1 MAKPLTPSHQEE
13 NSVAAI
19 SPLDENNNEK
29 LYARGKI
36 IHKMLQFLPLAEEK
50 TRESL
55 IDAFLIKQVSDFD
68 NNEKDKI
75 KKEVLELLGNPYFA
89 PLFSKNSVAEVALMG
104 VVGEH
109 IISGQ
114 IDRLVVCDDKVMI
127 VDYKTNR
134 PAAKRLEDV
143 PQAYIKQMRSYKQ
156 LVEEIYPDKK
166 VEAFILW
173 TNTAK
178 IMKLDN
184 L

>member
-1 MAKPLTPSHQEE
+1 MF
-13 NSVAAI
+13 
-19 SPLDENNNEK
+19 
-29 LYARGKI
+29 G
-36 IHKMLQFLPLAEEK
+36 
-50 TRESL
+50 
-55 IDAFLIKQVSDFD
+55 
-68 NNEKDKI
+68 
-75 KKEVLELLGNPYFA
+75 
-89 PLFSKNSVAEVALMG
+89 KNSVAEVALMG

-134 PAAKRLEDV
+134 PAAKNLKDV
-143 PQAYIKQMRSYKQ
+143 PNAYIKQMRSYKQ
-156 LVEEIYPDKK
+156 LVQDIYPNKN

>member
-1 MAKPLTPSHQEE
+1 M
-13 NSVAAI
+13 
-19 SPLDENNNEK
+19 
-29 LYARGKI
+29 G
-36 IHKMLQFLPLAEEK
+36 
-50 TRESL
+50 
-55 IDAFLIKQVSDFD
+55 
-68 NNEKDKI
+68 KDKI
-75 KKEVLELLGNPYFA
+75 KKEVLELLGNPSFA

-114 IDRLVVCDDKVMI
+114 IDRLVVCDDTVMI